1 MALKTFNVDEGVY
14 AKYMK
19 TCKEHGISMSK
30 QVETFMRAQTEEEP
44 KVREEYLQRLEAIR
58 KGKFIRVDDFAQRYK

>member
-1 MALKTFNVDEGVY
+1 MALKTFNVDEQVY

-44 KVREEYLQRLEAIR
+44 KVREEYLQKLDIIR
-58 KGKFIRVDDFAQRYK
+58 KGRFIKVDDFAKRYS